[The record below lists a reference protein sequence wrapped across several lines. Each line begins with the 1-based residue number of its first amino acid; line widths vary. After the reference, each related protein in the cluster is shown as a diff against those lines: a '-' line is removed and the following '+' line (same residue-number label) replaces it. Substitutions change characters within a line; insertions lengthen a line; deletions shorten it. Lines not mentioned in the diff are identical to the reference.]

1 MSSSASTTGPPA
13 NGGKVAAPKSSE
25 INRKSKIYTPK
36 QLSTVQGFITSCLDD
51 AVGSSLVGIRG
62 LFRIYSFDLLEND
75 ALCKR
80 QNSSLEKYETTI
92 EGEQFIPQKFRYAKI
107 CYQRSTELEKN
118 TEIETRQTDIN
129 IKIKE
134 LKNSIIEDLK
144 DIGKREVELYTSKKK
159 KLFIERGME
168 IFHHLLKVS
177 KSNPGFQ
184 LKFTPTCS
192 EKQKAG
198 WLFIN
203 HLHNFYANQVDKAK
217 ELFSMLDSSLKD
229 IIDEIFL
236 KNFDGDPKD
245 EAVIHAILDD
255 PGYSFPIGAE
265 K

>member
-36 QLSTVQGFITSCLDD
+36 QLSTVQGFFLSCLDD

-75 ALCKR
+75 ALCKC

-118 TEIETRQTDIN
+118 TEIETRQTNIN

-159 KLFIERGME
+159 KLFIENGME
-168 IFHHLLKVS
+168 MFQHLLEVS
-177 KSNPGFQ
+177 KSNPGF
-184 LKFTPTCS
+184 S
-192 EKQKAG
+192 
-198 WLFIN
+198 
-203 HLHNFYANQVDKAK
+203 
-217 ELFSMLDSSLKD
+217 
-229 IIDEIFL
+229 
-236 KNFDGDPKD
+236 
-245 EAVIHAILDD
+245 
-255 PGYSFPIGAE
+255 
-265 K
+265 